1 MLAEATQQYGHT
13 RRLLLRMA
21 SSELSRW
28 IGEYRL
34 MQEAAAQ
41 LRASKSRGSFST
53 PAALVAVTCRQ
64 LAASAS
70 SNGETAVATD
80 ATAATSA
87 KVRRNSSDSSPSPN
101 GHQSDS
107 DEGDQPDAP
116 RSALKHKKH
125 RKNSGAEGVDPLD
138 ADKIRLEHEILVCF
152 DSWFAHLKFLEI

>member
-34 MQEAAAQ
+34 VQEAAAQ
-41 LRASKSRGSFST
+41 LRTASKSRGTVTT
-53 PAALVAVTCRQ
+53 PAALVADTLQQ

-70 SNGETAVATD
+70 ASASSNGATALAPD

-87 KVRRNSSDSSPSPN
+87 KARRNSDSLPSPS

-107 DEGDQPDAP
+107 DEDDQLDTP
-116 RSALKHKKH
+116 RSALKHRKH
-125 RKNSGAEGVDPLD
+125 RKNSGAEGVDSLD
-138 ADKIRLEHEILVCF
+138 ADKIRLEHEILVC
-152 DSWFAHLKFLEI
+152 I